1 MNKFPTN
8 SAVLL
13 SIINSKLRDF
23 YPNLDSLCDD
33 LNEPV
38 EEIKEILSFSGY
50 QYDEKINQ
58 FIKK

>member
-1 MNKFPTN
+1 MNKLPTN